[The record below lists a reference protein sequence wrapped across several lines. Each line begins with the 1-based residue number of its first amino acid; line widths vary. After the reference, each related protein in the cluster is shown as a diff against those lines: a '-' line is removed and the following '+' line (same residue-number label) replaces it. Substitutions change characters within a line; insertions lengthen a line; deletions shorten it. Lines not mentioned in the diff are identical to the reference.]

1 MGQFA
6 AHDNPVFPRTFDV
19 KTSLLAASVLLFSAC
34 ASQTGLVVAAES
46 RDLIWNAVALSE
58 DGRVFVSGPRWTG
71 GQGPA
76 LASLDAEGQPSPY
89 PDARWN
95 AWRSGED
102 ARQAFVNI
110 NAIHRGPEDSLW
122 VIDTGSPDFGGA
134 PLPGGAKVV
143 RIDLKNGAV
152 LRVYPLGS
160 EIATPQ
166 SYVDDIRIHG
176 TRGYLTDAGR
186 PGLIVLDLESGAA
199 RRVLDN
205 APSTTAPMDR
215 PILLEGKPVKAP
227 DGAMLRVHADP
238 LELSPDGQ
246 WLYFASLHGPWSRI
260 ETRWLDD
267 ANLSPEAVASH
278 VEPWADLPPTG
289 GTALDANGDLYFSD
303 LAEDAV
309 KKRTPD
315 GRIETVIADPRLHW
329 VDAPYLTQ
337 DGWLW
342 LPVPQM
348 DRVALFNEGKA
359 RTTRPIQLLRL
370 RVR

>member
-1 MGQFA
+1 MRSL
-6 AHDNPVFPRTFDV
+6 PLV
-19 KTSLLAASVLLFSAC
+19 TSLLLSSAC
-34 ASQTGLVVAAES
+34 ATSTVQNPPASSLVVAAES
-46 RDLIWNAVALSE
+46 DSMIWNAVALSDE
-58 DGRVFVSGPRWTG
+58 GSVFVAGPRWTG
-71 GQGPA
+71 STGPS
-76 LASLDAEGQPSPY
+76 LARLDAEGQPHPY
-89 PDARWN
+89 PDERWN
-95 AWRSGED
+95 GWQPGQD
-102 ARQAFVNI
+102 AREAFVNI

-143 RIDLKNGAV
+143 RIDLKSGQV

-160 EIATPQ
+160 EIATPT
-166 SYVDDIRIHG
+166 SYVDDIRLKG

-186 PGLIVLDLESGAA
+186 PGLIVLDLETGAA

-205 APSTTAPMDR
+205 APATTAPTDR
-215 PILLEGKPVKAP
+215 PIVLEGKVLHAP
-227 DGAMLRVHADP
+227 DGSPLRVHADP

-267 ANLSPEAVASH
+267 ASLTPEALLAH

-289 GTALDANGDLYFSD
+289 GTWLDTNGDLYFSD
-303 LAEDAV
+303 LAEDAL
-309 KKRTPD
+309 KKRTPE
-315 GRIETVIADPRLHW
+315 GRIETVVADPRLHW
-329 VDAPYLTQ
+329 VDAPFLAA

-348 DRVALFNEGKA
+348 DRVALFNGGVA
-359 RTTRPIQLLRL
+359 RTVRPIQLLRL

>member
-329 VDAPYLTQ
+329 VDAPYLTA